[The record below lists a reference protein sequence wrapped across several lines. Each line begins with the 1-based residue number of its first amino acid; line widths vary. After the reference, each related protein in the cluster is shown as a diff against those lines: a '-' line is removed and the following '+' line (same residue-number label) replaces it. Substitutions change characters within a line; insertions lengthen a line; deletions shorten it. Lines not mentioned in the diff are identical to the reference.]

1 MAKWIGKVYSTL
13 WAEFKENTFF
23 FNDVKEKLGKY
34 ALNYLSELKKAQ
46 ALFIFERRS
55 KKRVYRLLSPDIFTY
70 SIAHNANLGWLT
82 QGVYAN
88 LILKVFML
96 LKDKFNQ
103 NLQSLGVYGSIARN
117 TAKKDSDL
125 DLFIIFQEL
134 PQNIDDRLLELV
146 ELKKSRIIQDELIFL
161 NKNNIFPRINFN
173 PLKKSELEV
182 SFFTIDIS
190 FDMKIIFDD
199 LKILENFLL
208 IIHKKIEEYGII
220 RKYIDKGRYYLD
232 LNINF
237 GEVFEF

>member
-1 MAKWIGKVYSTL
+1 MAKWIGKVYCTL

-34 ALNYLSELKKAQ
+34 TLNYLSELKKAQ

-55 KKRVYRLLSPDIFTY
+55 KKRVYRLVSPDIFAY
-70 SIAHNANLGWLT
+70 SISQNANLGWLK

-103 NLQSLGVYGSIARN
+103 NLQSIGVYGSIARN
-117 TAKKDSDL
+117 TAKKESDL
-125 DLFIIFQEL
+125 DLLLIFQEL
-134 PQNIDDRLLELV
+134 PQNIDERLHELV
-146 ELKKSRIIQDELIFL
+146 ELKKSKNIQEELIFL
-161 NKNNIFPRINFN
+161 NKYNVFPRINFN
-173 PLKKSELEV
+173 PLKKSELAV

-190 FDMKIIFDD
+190 FDMQTIFDES
-199 LKILENFLL
+199 KILENFLL
-208 IIHKKIEEYGII
+208 IIHKKIEERGII
-220 RKYIDKGRYYLD
+220 RKYIDKERYYLD

-237 GEVFEF
+237 GEIFEF